1 MRRTTR
7 TKLLVAVLVA
17 QVAVLLG
24 ITALHGARVAEGTR
38 VQLEV
43 VPVDPLDLARG
54 AYVDLRYGTFEGLVV
69 PNGLDEGDE
78 VFVELVRPDSA
89 DAPWTAG
96 DVVASSEDLDD
107 PDAFIRLHV
116 EDRAIGTDEIGTFYA
131 SADEATGLE
140 SDLAD
145 GGVAEVVLS
154 SDGDPL
160 LDDVRG

>member
-1 MRRTTR
+1 MGTTTR
-7 TKLLVAVLVA
+7 RRLLVAVLVA

-24 ITALHGARVAEGTR
+24 IAALHGVRVSDGTR
-38 VQLEV
+38 VRLEV

-54 AYVDLRYGTFEGLVV
+54 AYVELRYGTFEGLAV
-69 PNGLDEGDE
+69 PRGLDDGDE
-78 VFVELVRPDSA
+78 VYVELRRPSDPDGA
-89 DAPWTAG
+89 WTAG
-96 DVVASSEDLDD
+96 AVAASQDDLED

-131 SADEATGLE
+131 SADDAKRLQ

-145 GGVAEVVLS
+145 GGIAEVVLG

-160 LDDVRG
+160 LDDVR